1 MYEVLIV
8 FTVQNKSLSE
18 VQVYIRA
25 NYTFDLNSADNK
37 RHSTSSF
44 CRQEQIAQGIASY
57 SVNPIQE
64 DETSHKVIRNLH

>member
-18 VQVYIRA
+18 VQVPKSELS
-25 NYTFDLNSADNK
+25 FDLNSADNK

-64 DETSHKVIRNLH
+64 DETSHKVISNLH

>member
-18 VQVYIRA
+18 VQVPKSELS
-25 NYTFDLNSADNK
+25 FDLNSADNK

-57 SVNPIQE
+57 SVNPIPE
-64 DETSHKVIRNLH
+64 DETSHKVISNLH

>member
-64 DETSHKVIRNLH
+64 DETSHKVISNLH